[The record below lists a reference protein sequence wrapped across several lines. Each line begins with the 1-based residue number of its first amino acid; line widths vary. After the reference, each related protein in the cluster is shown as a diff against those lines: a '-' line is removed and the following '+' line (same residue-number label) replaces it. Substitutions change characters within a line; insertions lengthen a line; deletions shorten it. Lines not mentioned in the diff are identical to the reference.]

1 VVRRTYDA
9 LDRVVFIDYP
19 DNSLDTFYLYD
30 TGTFGKGRLAAI
42 RRQATEV
49 AYAYDRFGRVLQDG
63 DLRYHYDPNGNRT
76 EVEYPGGVIAQ
87 YAFDALDRPESLN
100 LSTGGSVQAVATS
113 ATYYPGG
120 PLAGLTL
127 GNGLVETRSYDA
139 RYFPTAIQLGDK
151 LHWTYTTDPEG
162 NILQIADALN
172 AAQTKTYSYQD
183 YQYYLTLGNGPWG
196 NLSWTYDP
204 LGNRLTETRDG
215 ATDQYTYQLN
225 ATGGRTAK
233 LVEVA
238 PPTATATQILY
249 DAIGSQ
255 AYEST
260 GPDKVIRSFDV
271 AGRMAQ
277 EIRGADPAGSP
288 MSRFVYD
295 GRSYLR
301 RAEYLPTA
309 ARGEVTR
316 ETTAVYSSEGV
327 LHQRLVETRTG
338 VEDERGF
345 VGDTERVSILYFG
358 SRPVGQFEQDGDGER
373 LRFLT
378 VDHLGT
384 PVAITEGAGDL
395 GWAGGFEPFGAD
407 YGGAGE
413 GGVFLRFPGQW
424 GISDA
429 NGTYNLHRWF
439 VLRLGRYSRPDPY
452 GLSEDEENLY
462 RYAKAVPITESD
474 PLGLFTVEAGA
485 PTCLR
490 RYVEEELPKL
500 RSNPLITANLA
511 RIGGA
516 PIMDVQSA
524 LQWGKGPKIVLRNIP
539 QPSGS
544 IQFGRT
550 RKRNPKEVEIHRPFV
565 EKLCACP
572 CDKGL
577 VGMGVAILHELAHYL
592 HASYRGLEPANF
604 EAGDA
609 FEKATYND
617 SVTFLTYFYAA
628 CKGLP

>member
-1 VVRRTYDA
+1 VV
-9 LDRVVFIDYP
+9 
-19 DNSLDTFYLYD
+19 
-30 TGTFGKGRLAAI
+30 
-42 RRQATEV
+42 
-49 AYAYDRFGRVLQDG
+49 YAYDRFGRVLQDG

-100 LSTGGSVQAVATS
+100 LSTGGSVQPVATG
-113 ATYYPGG
+113 ATYYPAG

-139 RYFPTAIQLGDK
+139 RYFPTAIQLGGK
-151 LHWTYTTDPEG
+151 LHWNYTTDREG

-183 YQYYLTLGNGPWG
+183 YQYYLTTGNGPWG
-196 NLSWTYDP
+196 NLSWSYDP

-215 ATDQYTYQLN
+215 STDQYTYQLN

-233 LVEVA
+233 LVEIA
-238 PPTATATQILY
+238 PPADTATQILY

-260 GPDKVIRSFDV
+260 GPDKVIRSFDA
-271 AGRMAQ
+271 AGRMSQ
-277 EIRGADPAGSP
+277 EIQGADPAGSP

-327 LHQRLVETRTG
+327 LHQRFVETRTG

-345 VGDTERVSILYFG
+345 VGGTERVSILYFG
-358 SRPVGQFEQDGDGER
+358 SRPVGQFEQDGNGER

-384 PVAITEGAGDL
+384 PVAITAGDGSL

-424 GISDA
+424 GEENFGRSF
-429 NGTYNLHRWF
+429 YNLHRWYES
-439 VLRLGRYSRPDPY
+439 RSGRYIRVDPIILGGRTDFYAY
-452 GLSEDEENLY
+452 GLANAL
-462 RYAKAVPITESD
+462 RYID
-474 PLGLFTVEAGA
+474 PLGLAADAPRNPRNLFKPIIDPYFGSGPWGARPNPDCCDQEAIAKSRASGERQLA
-485 PTCLR
+485 QMASGGVPSGTSVGSFVMREHSCREDGWCFPLVPTDPFDPPVNAKITDPCVVFCLR
-490 RYVEEELPKL
+490 IHEWYHYQDQRPWNYNWSQQEL
-500 RSNPLITANLA
+500 
-511 RIGGA
+511 
-516 PIMDVQSA
+516 SA
-524 LQWGKGPKIVLRNIP
+524 FWET
-539 QPSGS
+539 SGYEF
-544 IQFGRT
+544 Q
-550 RKRNPKEVEIHRPFV
+550 
-565 EKLCACP
+565 
-572 CDKGL
+572 
-577 VGMGVAILHELAHYL
+577 
-592 HASYRGLEPANF
+592 LECLKSF
-604 EAGDA
+604 
-609 FEKATYND
+609 
-617 SVTFLTYFYAA
+617 
-628 CKGLP
+628 

>member
-1 VVRRTYDA
+1 
-9 LDRVVFIDYP
+9 
-19 DNSLDTFYLYD
+19 
-30 TGTFGKGRLAAI
+30 
-42 RRQATEV
+42 V

-63 DLRYHYDPNGNRT
+63 DLRYRHDPNGNRT

-127 GNGLVETRSYDA
+127 GNGLVETRSHDA
-139 RYFPTAIQLGDK
+139 RYFPTAIQLGGK
-151 LHWTYTTDPEG
+151 LHWNYTTDREG

-172 AAQTKTYSYQD
+172 AAQTKTYGYQD
-183 YQYYLTLGNGPWG
+183 YQYYLTTGNGPWG
-196 NLSWTYDP
+196 ALSWSYDP

-238 PPTATATQILY
+238 PPADTATQILY

-260 GPDKVIRSFDV
+260 GPDKVIRSFDA
-271 AGRMAQ
+271 AGRMSQ

-327 LHQRLVETRTG
+327 LHQRMVETRVG

-345 VGDTERVSILYFG
+345 VGNTERVSILYFG

-384 PVAITEGAGDL
+384 PVAITEGAGGL

-424 GISDA
+424 FDRVWEA
-429 NGTYNLHRWF
+429 ARLRAEEYYNVHRWYSHNE
-439 VLRLGRYSRPDPY
+439 GRYIRVDPLSRFLVPSPSSQKNSY
-452 GLSEDEENLY
+452 LYVGASPIGNL
-462 RYAKAVPITESD
+462 D
-474 PLGLFTVEAGA
+474 PLGLVKVKCEGCREVGRAIRNARERIHLLQSTGSAVNPNRGASNRPAAVTNCASFRLADGTVVGTEADTSRAGDLSFPKDPCVFLCVGVHERVHRQMCKNFGGDLYNRLPESVVELPA
-485 PTCLR
+485 YTEELKCLR
-490 RYVEEELPKL
+490 SAKDRGSLELEFRQVRY
-500 RSNPLITANLA
+500 
-511 RIGGA
+511 
-516 PIMDVQSA
+516 
-524 LQWGKGPKIVLRNIP
+524 
-539 QPSGS
+539 
-544 IQFGRT
+544 
-550 RKRNPKEVEIHRPFV
+550 
-565 EKLCACP
+565 
-572 CDKGL
+572 
-577 VGMGVAILHELAHYL
+577 
-592 HASYRGLEPANF
+592 
-604 EAGDA
+604 
-609 FEKATYND
+609 
-617 SVTFLTYFYAA
+617 
-628 CKGLP
+628 